1 MKLFDAQFSNL
12 LLLNPDKRQN
22 ISAGSTI
29 DSFCLGWD
37 CQIFKKQRFSV
48 RH

>member
-1 MKLFDAQFSNL
+1 L
-12 LLLNPDKRQN
+12 LLLNPEERKN

-29 DSFCLGWD
+29 DSFWLGRG
-37 CQIFKKQRFSV
+37 CQIFKKQQFSV